1 MEKKKLI
8 KELELPTMVQN
19 ALKEAGY
26 VYVYDVLIDI
36 YNEEI
41 YNKPRVG
48 PKVVEKI
55 IEAATSAGWVILSN
69 KNQQKYYIEF
79 MNLYAEDDDIFIYQ
93 ESRYYDFKE
102 LYKMHNMTSTQVQV
116 TLRRAEEKI
125 KKYILKQ
132 LKENK
137 IEWWEGKLDTREIK
151 TLKLHDLNSLEKIK
165 YLFDSKKL
173 NEFEGLGTKLLDKL
187 ANIVD
192 ENYDTNYSEIINKCK
207 VEIVDVITGT
217 NTIYKFK
224 CTMDNGSEIS
234 YIVEEFLVDGEFCYN
249 FYQRTSSIPYTRS
262 TTLINKITEYKNS
275 IKKNKLA

>member
-1 MEKKKLI
+1 MEKKKLL

-26 VYVYDVLIDI
+26 VYVYDVLFDI

-55 IEAATSAGWVILSN
+55 IEAATSAGWVILSD
-69 KNQQKYYIEF
+69 KNQQKYYTEF
-79 MNLYAEDDDIFIYQ
+79 MNLHSEDDDIFIYQ

-102 LYKMHNMTSTQVQV
+102 LYKTHNMTSTQVQV

-125 KKYILKQ
+125 KKYISKQ

-187 ANIVD
+187 ANIID

-224 CTMDNGSEIS
+224 CVMDNGSELS
-234 YIVEEFLVDGEFCYN
+234 YIVEEYLIDGELCYN

-262 TTLINKITEYKNS
+262 TTLINKITEYKNG